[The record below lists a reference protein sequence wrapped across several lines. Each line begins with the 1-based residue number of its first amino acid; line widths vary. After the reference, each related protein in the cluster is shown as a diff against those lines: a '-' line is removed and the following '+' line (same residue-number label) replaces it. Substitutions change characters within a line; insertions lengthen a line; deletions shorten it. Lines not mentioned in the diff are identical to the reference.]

1 MRAVIP
7 AQVVLYLMVC
17 WTLAEAKRPWRSLEA
32 ATLTAVV
39 AIGSGSSVHNLAI
52 YLYRDAQAVRILVQ
66 DGDWLAARESLL
78 WKLPVSW
85 REDPTAEEQFWPQYF
100 GDEDS
105 FFYRVLAR
113 PPAIPKAGPAANTR
127 ISPPASPPAGPSAAA
142 LAGLKASPPAAAEA
156 GLRTRRPAGP
166 LAGLQTR
173 PQAGLQTRPR
183 AEAQVS
189 APAKPKASPVKRP

>member
-39 AIGSGSSVHNLAI
+39 AIGSGSVAHNLMI
-52 YLYRDAQAVRILVQ
+52 YLPYDARAVRILVQ
-66 DGDWLAARESLL
+66 DGDWRAARESLL
-78 WKLPVSW
+78 RRQQVSW
-85 REDPTAEEQFWPQYF
+85 REDPTAEEIIWPQYF

-113 PPAIPKAGPAANTR
+113 TPAGPKAGPAANTR
-127 ISPPASPPAGPSAAA
+127 TSAPAGP
-142 LAGLKASPPAAAEA
+142 K
-156 GLRTRRPAGP
+156 AGP
-166 LAGLQTR
+166 
-173 PQAGLQTRPR
+173 
-183 AEAQVS
+183 
-189 APAKPKASPVKRP
+189 